1 MFPPRALV
9 EAQLVEQL
17 LSSSMIRGL
26 NAVIGK
32 FDFTLSTVMKDDS
45 KE

>member
-17 LSSSMIRGL
+17 LSSPMIRSW

-32 FDFTLSTVMKDDS
+32 YDFTMSTVMKDDS